1 MVPQLCRH
9 TGCHPVIYLLAGF
22 PLAYLIWYK
31 PLYRGAQNDKA
42 FGFAWFF
49 LASLAL
55 LVFTV
60 WSAVGMRWW
69 HCRVKKQHTHMPPI
83 TGPDILVSQFSHAGV
98 LSTITCFDYNTVAG
112 IFFLIGAVFWVLQ
125 SLLILVVMK
134 MVYTRFRGRGSN
146 ASTLK
151 QEMVETMSR
160 RQAKQMFG
168 DNSNNV

>member
-1 MVPQLCRH
+1 MPP
-9 TGCHPVIYLLAGF
+9 PVIYLLAGV

-49 LASLAL
+49 LASFAL

-60 WSAVGMRWW
+60 WSAVGTWPAACTTVGDPFLW
-69 HCRVKKQHTHMPPI
+69 Y

-112 IFFLIGAVFWVLQ
+112 IFFLIGAAFWVLE
-125 SLLILVVMK
+125 SLLILVVIK

-146 ASTLK
+146 ASTLQ
-151 QEMVETMSR
+151 QEMAESLSR
-160 RQAKQMFG
+160 RQQKKMFGG
-168 DNSNNV
+168 DNSTNNV